1 MAFLHNRMTAYVA
14 PDGYV
19 YDYATPRE
27 DGEHLYVKYLYLTK
41 FDSIDNYILVEDPY
55 GLAIKN

>member
-1 MAFLHNRMTAYVA
+1 MANISSRMTPYVA

-19 YDYATPRE
+19 YDYAKPRE

-41 FDSIDNYILVEDPY
+41 FDSINNYILVEDPY
-55 GLAIKN
+55 GIATEN